1 MNYYRHIDRTQVQF
15 DFLHSDP
22 DCIAPELQQEIK
34 RLGGKDIL
42 IPFGKIKSFFKAWKM
57 AYLFLK
63 QHASEY
69 DILHVHQMGPG
80 FSYLF
85 LGWLF
90 NIKVR
95 IIHSHST
102 CYSPKKSRAIRNAL
116 YILPFRPFA
125 TDIWACSNAAGKF
138 LFGKRKWKKQGVYIP
153 NAIAIDEFK
162 FSPDERIKKRQE
174 LSINDKTLTVIHT
187 GEISHAK
194 NPLFLLRI
202 FYEIHKKNP
211 DSILISCGKI
221 TLKNAIEQEIKNLD
235 LEKYVKLLGPRS
247 DVKELLSAADCMVF
261 PSRFEGLPIS
271 VLEAQLTSLPVVV
284 SKAVPE
290 DVAVSD
296 NIQFLSL
303 KDKPEKWADTILGM
317 VSTTMRKTGTVSN
330 AKVNHFNIVT
340 EAVNLSGKYISLLP
354 EKKRFVIP
362 NSLSFTC
369 DTPSNCENKRIIAL
383 GRFSPEKGFDYLLQ
397 TAVKLKSEIPDWHID
412 IFGNGEDE
420 TMLKELAKKL
430 QVDDFVTFNPPTK
443 EVIKELC
450 NSGMYVMSS
459 RYEGFGLVLTEAQEC
474 GLPIVSFDCPE
485 GPSGVIRDGEDGFLV
500 PLADTD
506 ALAEKIIT
514 LAKNEEM
521 RKEFG
526 RNAKI
531 NCKQFSPERVGEMW
545 MDLINKLTA
554 DKENKK

>member
-1 MNYYRHIDRTQVQF
+1 M
-15 DFLHSDP
+15 
-22 DCIAPELQQEIK
+22 
-34 RLGGKDIL
+34 
-42 IPFGKIKSFFKAWKM
+42 
-57 AYLFLK
+57 
-63 QHASEY
+63 
-69 DILHVHQMGPG
+69 
-80 FSYLF
+80 
-85 LGWLF
+85 
-90 NIKVR
+90 
-95 IIHSHST
+95 
-102 CYSPKKSRAIRNAL
+102 
-116 YILPFRPFA
+116 
-125 TDIWACSNAAGKF
+125 
-138 LFGKRKWKKQGVYIP
+138 
-153 NAIAIDEFK
+153 
-162 FSPDERIKKRQE
+162 
-174 LSINDKTLTVIHT
+174 
-187 GEISHAK
+187 
-194 NPLFLLRI
+194 
-202 FYEIHKKNP
+202 
-211 DSILISCGKI
+211 
-221 TLKNAIEQEIKNLD
+221 D

-261 PSRFEGLPIS
+261 PSRFEGLGIS
-271 VLEAQLTSLPVVV
+271 VLEAQLTSLPIVV

-296 NIQFLSL
+296 NIRFLSL

-330 AKVNHFNIVT
+330 AKVNNFNIVT

-383 GRFSPEKGFDYLLQ
+383 GRLDSQKGFDYLLQ
-397 TAVKLKSEIPDWHID
+397 TAVKLKQAIPDWHID
-412 IFGNGEDE
+412 IFGDGEDE
-420 TMLKELAKKL
+420 TMLKDLARKL
-430 QVDDFVTFNPPTK
+430 QVNDFVTFNPPTK

-459 RYEGFGLVLTEAQEC
+459 RFEGLPMVLLEAQEC

-485 GPSGVIRDGEDGFLV
+485 GPSEIIHEGEDGFLV

-506 ALAEKIIT
+506 ALAERIIT

-554 DKENKK
+554 DKDK